1 MTGFG
6 KSIFESEQYKIS
18 VEIRSLNSKSLDL
31 NLRIPTRY
39 KEKELEV
46 RKVISDELIRGK
58 IDVVIQFET
67 LQNIKNNQ
75 INSSIVKN
83 YIEDLK
89 LIQPEISEIEA
100 LKIAMRLPEILQNSE
115 QLIEENEWNV
125 LFEVLKKAIFQLNEF
140 RQTEGIVIK
149 NELHKNILNIE
160 NQLVELIQYEKERVE
175 RIKNKFQNN
184 LEELKISVDEN
195 RLHQELIFYVE
206 KLDISE
212 EKVRL
217 KQHLNYFTEIITNE
231 LNSGKKLGFITQEIG
246 REINTIGS
254 KANHHEIQKIVVK
267 MKDDLEKIKEQ
278 IFNII

>member
-6 KSIFESEQYKIS
+6 KSAFESEQYKITI
-18 VEIRSLNSKSLDL
+18 EIRSLNSKSLDL

-39 KEKELEV
+39 KEKELEI
-46 RKVISDELIRGK
+46 RKVISDELVRGK
-58 IDVVIQFET
+58 IDVVIQFEVVT
-67 LQNIKNNQ
+67 NIKNNQ
-75 INSSIVKN
+75 INGSIVKN
-83 YIEDLK
+83 YIDDLK

-100 LKIAMRLPEILQNSE
+100 LKIAMRLPEILQASE
-115 QLIEENEWNV
+115 QLVDENEWKI
-125 LFEVLKKAIFQLNEF
+125 LFDVLKNVFIQLNEF
-140 RQTEGIVIK
+140 RTIEGNVIK
-149 NELHKNILNIE
+149 TELQNNILRIDN
-160 NQLVELIQYEKERVE
+160 LLDELKQYEAERVE
-175 RIKNKFQNN
+175 RIKNKFQTH

-217 KQHLNYFTEIITNE
+217 KQHLNYFTETITNE
-231 LNSGKKLGFITQEIG
+231 LHSGKKLGFITQEIG

-254 KANHHEIQKIVVK
+254 KANHHEIQKLVVK